1 MRATTWKLSLVIVL
15 PLLLTSPA
23 TAQEERGLT
32 LDIEAAV
39 RYGLENHKGIAADRE
54 QIRAATGRL
63 RQAGLKA
70 NPMIE
75 SSGLASFTDTGMQ
88 NGVVGVTL
96 PLEPGRRE
104 RRIQLAERELELKR
118 QEVADRERMLAA
130 EIRLKFAEV
139 LETRENLALSQQIV
153 DFNRELQRLVGARVA
168 EGISAQIEAN
178 MQLIELRRSEAR
190 VNSLE
195 GRLAGLSEE
204 LKGLLGLPEST
215 RLTID
220 GALPSLPPAAE
231 EANAPT
237 TLPANSGPATNW
249 LAEGLRNRPDL
260 RAAIAGEEVGEAM
273 IAMARAEGRFDLSV
287 FAELGWQRW
296 RFPQMGQYPPAGIA
310 TPVELEPNPPNLP
323 LEQPLSPFD
332 GGRATAI
339 AHPPTP
345 TTPNQLYPIGMTN
358 GMIRGGVNITL
369 PVRNRNQGNIEAAVA
384 MRSEARLRR
393 EFIQSIIYRE
403 VRAAIE
409 KINGAT
415 RVLQTFNN
423 QLVES
428 QEKNYRIV
436 QASFELGHARL
447 TDLLAEQRRLS
458 ELRMELTMARR
469 ELLVARI
476 ELARAVSARTG
487 GANAAQAGHEGRL
500 SN

>member
-1 MRATTWKLSLVIVL
+1 MRATTLKLSLVIVL

-23 TAQEERGLT
+23 TAQEERGLM

-190 VNSLE
+190 VNNLE

-220 GALPSLPPAAE
+220 GALPTGAE
-231 EANAPT
+231 EVQNST
-237 TLPANSGPATNW
+237 TLPTTNW

-273 IAMARAEGRFDLSV
+273 IAMARAEGRFDLNV
-287 FAELGWQRW
+287 FGELGWQRLG
-296 RFPQMGQYPPAGIA
+296 FDQLGQMDNRL
-310 TPVELEPNPPNLP
+310 V
-323 LEQPLSPFD
+323 
-332 GGRATAI
+332 
-339 AHPPTP
+339 
-345 TTPNQLYPIGMTN
+345 PIGMTN

-476 ELARAVSARTG
+476 ELARAVSARTV

>member
-1 MRATTWKLSLVIVL
+1 MRAMTLKLSLVIVL
-15 PLLLTSPA
+15 PLLLASPA
-23 TAQEERGLT
+23 MAQEEQRLS

-39 RYGLENHKGIAADRE
+39 RYGLENHKGIAADRQ
-54 QIRAATGRL
+54 QIGAATGRL

-75 SSGLASFTDTGMQ
+75 SSGLTSFTDTGMQ

-104 RRIQLAERELELKR
+104 RRIQLAERELEMKR
-118 QEVADRERMLAA
+118 QEIADRERMLAA

-139 LETRENLALSQQIV
+139 LETRETLALSQQIV
-153 DFNRELQRLVGARVA
+153 ELNRELQRLVGARVA
-168 EGISAQIEAN
+168 EGVSAQIEAN

-190 VNSLE
+190 VNNLE

-220 GALPSLPPAAE
+220 GALPTGAE
-231 EANAPT
+231 EVQNSTNLSTTNWPT
-237 TLPANSGPATNW
+237 TNW

-310 TPVELEPNPPNLP
+310 TPIELEPNPPNLP

-332 GGRATAI
+332 GGSATAM

-345 TTPNQLYPIGMTN
+345 TMPNQLYPIGMTN

-384 MRSEARLRR
+384 IRSEARLRR

-409 KINGAT
+409 KLNGAT
-415 RVLQTFNN
+415 RVLQTFDN
-423 QLVES
+423 QLLES

-476 ELARAVSARTG
+476 ELVRAVSATAI
-487 GANAAQAGHEGRL
+487 GASAASR
-500 SN
+500 

>member
-23 TAQEERGLT
+23 TAQEERGLI

-273 IAMARAEGRFDLSV
+273 IAMARAKV
-287 FAELGWQRW
+287 
-296 RFPQMGQYPPAGIA
+296 
-310 TPVELEPNPPNLP
+310 
-323 LEQPLSPFD
+323 
-332 GGRATAI
+332 
-339 AHPPTP
+339 
-345 TTPNQLYPIGMTN
+345 
-358 GMIRGGVNITL
+358 
-369 PVRNRNQGNIEAAVA
+369 
-384 MRSEARLRR
+384 
-393 EFIQSIIYRE
+393 
-403 VRAAIE
+403 
-409 KINGAT
+409 
-415 RVLQTFNN
+415 VL
-423 QLVES
+423 
-428 QEKNYRIV
+428 I
-436 QASFELGHARL
+436 
-447 TDLLAEQRRLS
+447 
-458 ELRMELTMARR
+458 
-469 ELLVARI
+469 
-476 ELARAVSARTG
+476 
-487 GANAAQAGHEGRL
+487 
-500 SN
+500 

>member
-1 MRATTWKLSLVIVL
+1 MRAMTLKLSLVIVL
-15 PLLLTSPA
+15 PLLLATPA
-23 TAQEERGLT
+23 MAQEEQRLS

-39 RYGLENHKGIAADRE
+39 RYGLENHKGIAADRQ
-54 QIRAATGRL
+54 QISAATGRL

-75 SSGLASFTDTGMQ
+75 SSGLTSFTDTGMQ

-104 RRIQLAERELELKR
+104 RRIQLAERELEMKR
-118 QEVADRERMLAA
+118 QEIADRERMLAA

-139 LETRENLALSQQIV
+139 LETRETLALSQQIV
-153 DFNRELQRLVGARVA
+153 ELNRELQRLVGARVA
-168 EGISAQIEAN
+168 EGVSAQIEAN

-190 VNSLE
+190 VNNLE

-220 GALPSLPPAAE
+220 GALPTGAE
-231 EANAPT
+231 EVQNSTNLSTTNWPT
-237 TLPANSGPATNW
+237 INWPTINW

-273 IAMARAEGRFDLSV
+273 IAMARGEGRFDLSV
-287 FAELGWQRW
+287 FGELGWQRLG
-296 RFPQMGQYPPAGIA
+296 FDQLGQMDNRL
-310 TPVELEPNPPNLP
+310 V
-323 LEQPLSPFD
+323 
-332 GGRATAI
+332 
-339 AHPPTP
+339 
-345 TTPNQLYPIGMTN
+345 PIGMTN

-384 MRSEARLRR
+384 IRSEARLRR

-409 KINGAT
+409 KLNGAT
-415 RVLQTFNN
+415 RVLQTFDN

-476 ELARAVSARTG
+476 ELVRAVSAAAI
-487 GANAAQAGHEGRL
+487 GASAASR
-500 SN
+500 

>member
-1 MRATTWKLSLVIVL
+1 MRATTLKLSLVIVL

-23 TAQEERGLT
+23 MAQEEQRLM

-190 VNSLE
+190 VNNLE

-220 GALPSLPPAAE
+220 GALPTGAE
-231 EANAPT
+231 EVQNST
-237 TLPANSGPATNW
+237 TLPTTNW

-273 IAMARAEGRFDLSV
+273 IAMARAEGRFDLNV
-287 FAELGWQRW
+287 FGELGWQRLG
-296 RFPQMGQYPPAGIA
+296 FDQLGQMDNRL
-310 TPVELEPNPPNLP
+310 V
-323 LEQPLSPFD
+323 
-332 GGRATAI
+332 
-339 AHPPTP
+339 
-345 TTPNQLYPIGMTN
+345 PIGMTN

-476 ELARAVSARTG
+476 ELARAVSARTV
-487 GANAAQAGHEGRL
+487 GANAASAGHEGRL